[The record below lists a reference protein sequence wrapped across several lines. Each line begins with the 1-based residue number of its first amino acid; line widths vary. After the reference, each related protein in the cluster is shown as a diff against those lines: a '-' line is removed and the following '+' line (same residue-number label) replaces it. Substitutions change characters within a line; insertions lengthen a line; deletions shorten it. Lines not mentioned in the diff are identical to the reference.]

1 MIDVEYS
8 ASEKIILI
16 ITVLR
21 KITVGSHLF
30 HGYLSCL
37 NYARQL
43 SKKMYSTASWIYF
56 HRYSNYTVNS
66 VKNSLLTVTI
76 DRIIKKKWSYCS
88 KRNPLSLFKKKFS
101 KMFKDIAR
109 TCTLICSFL
118 DKSKCAGE

>member
-43 SKKMYSTASWIYF
+43 SKKMYSTVSWIYF
-56 HRYSNYTVNS
+56 HRYSNCNVNS

-76 DRIIKKKWSYCS
+76 DRIIKKKMIV
-88 KRNPLSLFKKKFS
+88 LFKKKSLEFIL
-101 KMFKDIAR
+101 KQILKNV
-109 TCTLICSFL
+109 
-118 DKSKCAGE
+118 

>member
-30 HGYLSCL
+30 HGYLACL

-43 SKKMYSTASWIYF
+43 SKKMYSTVSWIYF
-56 HRYSNYTVNS
+56 HRYSNCNVNS

-76 DRIIKKKWSYCS
+76 DRIIKKKMIV
-88 KRNPLSLFKKKFS
+88 LFKKKSLEFIL
-101 KMFKDIAR
+101 KKI
-109 TCTLICSFL
+109 L
-118 DKSKCAGE
+118 KNV

>member
-30 HGYLSCL
+30 HGYLACL

-76 DRIIKKKWSYCS
+76 DRIIKKKMIV
-88 KRNPLSLFKKKFS
+88 LFKKKSLEFIL
-101 KMFKDIAR
+101 KKI
-109 TCTLICSFL
+109 L
-118 DKSKCAGE
+118 KNV

>member
-1 MIDVEYS
+1 MIEVEYS

-21 KITVGSHLF
+21 KIIVGCHLF
-30 HGYLSCL
+30 HGYLACL

-76 DRIIKKKWSYCS
+76 DRIIKKKNDRIVQKEILRVYLKKNSQKCL
-88 KRNPLSLFKKKFS
+88 RISL
-101 KMFKDIAR
+101 
-109 TCTLICSFL
+109 
-118 DKSKCAGE
+118 EHVH

>member
-30 HGYLSCL
+30 HGYLACL

-43 SKKMYSTASWIYF
+43 SKKMYSTVSWIYF
-56 HRYSNYTVNS
+56 HRYLNYNVNS
-66 VKNSLLTVTI
+66 IKNSLLTVTI
-76 DRIIKKKWSYCS
+76 DRIIKKKMIV
-88 KRNPLSLFKKKFS
+88 LFKKKSLEFIL
-101 KMFKDIAR
+101 KKI
-109 TCTLICSFL
+109 L
-118 DKSKCAGE
+118 KNV

>member
-30 HGYLSCL
+30 HGYLACL

-43 SKKMYSTASWIYF
+43 SKKMYSTVSWIYF
-56 HRYSNYTVNS
+56 HRYSNCNVNS
-66 VKNSLLTVTI
+66 VKKSLLTVTI
-76 DRIIKKKWSYCS
+76 DRIIKKKMIV
-88 KRNPLSLFKKKFS
+88 LFKKKSLEFIL
-101 KMFKDIAR
+101 KKI
-109 TCTLICSFL
+109 L
-118 DKSKCAGE
+118 KNV

>member
-1 MIDVEYS
+1 MIEVEYS

-21 KITVGSHLF
+21 KITVGCHLF
-30 HGYLSCL
+30 HGYLACL

-76 DRIIKKKWSYCS
+76 DRIIKKKMIV
-88 KRNPLSLFKKKFS
+88 LFKKKSLEFIL
-101 KMFKDIAR
+101 KKI
-109 TCTLICSFL
+109 L
-118 DKSKCAGE
+118 KNV

>member
-30 HGYLSCL
+30 HGYLACL

-43 SKKMYSTASWIYF
+43 SKKMYSTVSWIYF
-56 HRYSNYTVNS
+56 HRYSNCNVNS

-76 DRIIKKKWSYCS
+76 DRIIKKKMIV
-88 KRNPLSLFKKKFS
+88 LFKKKSLEFI
-101 KMFKDIAR
+101 FKKI
-109 TCTLICSFL
+109 L
-118 DKSKCAGE
+118 KNV

>member
-16 ITVLR
+16 LTVLR

-30 HGYLSCL
+30 HGYLACL

-43 SKKMYSTASWIYF
+43 SKKMYSTVSWIYF
-56 HRYSNYTVNS
+56 HRYSNYNVNS

-76 DRIIKKKWSYCS
+76 DRIIKKKMIV
-88 KRNPLSLFKKKFS
+88 LFKKKSLEFIL
-101 KMFKDIAR
+101 KKI
-109 TCTLICSFL
+109 L
-118 DKSKCAGE
+118 KNV

>member
-30 HGYLSCL
+30 HGYLACL

-76 DRIIKKKWSYCS
+76 DRIIKKKNDRIVQKEILRVYLKKNSQKCL
-88 KRNPLSLFKKKFS
+88 RISL
-101 KMFKDIAR
+101 
-109 TCTLICSFL
+109 
-118 DKSKCAGE
+118 EHVH

>member
-30 HGYLSCL
+30 HGYLACL

-43 SKKMYSTASWIYF
+43 SKKMYSTVSWIYF
-56 HRYSNYTVNS
+56 HRYSNCNVNS

-76 DRIIKKKWSYCS
+76 DRIIKKKMIV
-88 KRNPLSLFKKKFS
+88 LFKKKSLEF
-101 KMFKDIAR
+101 I
-109 TCTLICSFL
+109 
-118 DKSKCAGE
+118 